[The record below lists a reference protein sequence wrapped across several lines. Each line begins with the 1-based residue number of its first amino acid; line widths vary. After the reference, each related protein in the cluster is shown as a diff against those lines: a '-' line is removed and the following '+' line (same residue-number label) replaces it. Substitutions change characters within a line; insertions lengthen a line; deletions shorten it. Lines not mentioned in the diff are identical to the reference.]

1 MSGKP
6 CFDEHGDPV
15 DEFMRQLSISAAKHR
30 RIVEGTGEPPIAKR
44 AWANEEVGIAVD
56 AGSADEPDPQLDPI
70 IDEVAV
76 AEHARWRGCWTVTAR
91 SSAGTVFEALFQGA
105 DAEERAREYALWK
118 YGGDA

>member
-6 CFDEHGDPV
+6 CFDKHAEPVADPV
-15 DEFMRQLSISAAKHR
+15 NEFMRQLSESAAKHR
-30 RIVEGTGEPPIAKR
+30 RGEPPMPKR
-44 AWANEEVGIAVD
+44 AWANEEVGIAID
-56 AGSADEPDPQLDPI
+56 AGPADEPEPQLDPI

-91 SSAGTVFEALFQGA
+91 SSAGTVFEAIFQGA